1 MRRIAREISSV
12 RVGLAL
18 GSGAAYGL
26 AHIGVFKALEE
37 NNVNID
43 IVSGSSMGSIIAG
56 LWGLGMDW
64 VQMRELALKFKD
76 FPIFSFLDIG
86 FSGKSFLKGHYLK
99 RILKKIFGD
108 KRFYDLKRPIRIVC
122 FDFKKRKPYVLSRE
136 NFSLY
141 RAILASCSI
150 PGIFAPV
157 ENKEDLL
164 LDGGVLNPLPVG
176 CLIKEGIK
184 KIISVNVSPS
194 GKDIEKM
201 YREQKI
207 KKLNIFD
214 FIFGSIEAMQQEFIQ
229 EAISLSDIVIH
240 PKFENM
246 LWTDFKNVDYFI
258 AKGEEETL
266 KHLNDI
272 CQLEGS

>member
-1 MRRIAREISSV
+1 MCIRDS
-12 RVGLAL
+12 
-18 GSGAAYGL
+18 
-26 AHIGVFKALEE
+26 
-37 NNVNID
+37 
-43 IVSGSSMGSIIAG
+43 
-56 LWGLGMDW
+56 
-64 VQMRELALKFKD
+64 
-76 FPIFSFLDIG
+76 
-86 FSGKSFLKGHYLK
+86 YLK